1 MALTRSLLTPFS
13 LSQMAEQGGRG
24 GGLLLFRS
32 SSSRTCGGKSA
43 FNSILRGGGGF
54 GRPSSKKAFS
64 AQVARAESEQE
75 GGGQME
81 RQQQQQPEQRVSM
94 TSSPMRGLLSRMLSD
109 PYGGKRYARF
119 VLFFCLLFVFFFFL
133 ARISRKMR
141 SFDFRYKNW
150 RERYESKI
158 FSFIFL
164 E

>member
-1 MALTRSLLTPFS
+1 
-13 LSQMAEQGGRG
+13 
-24 GGLLLFRS
+24 LFRS

-141 SFDFRYKNW
+141 SFDFRYKN
-150 RERYESKI
+150 
-158 FSFIFL
+158 
-164 E
+164 

>member
-1 MALTRSLLTPFS
+1 
-13 LSQMAEQGGRG
+13 
-24 GGLLLFRS
+24 
-32 SSSRTCGGKSA
+32 
-43 FNSILRGGGGF
+43 LRGGGGF

-81 RQQQQQPEQRVSM
+81 RQQQQPEQRVSM

-133 ARISRKMR
+133 ARKSRKMR
-141 SFDFRYKNW
+141 SFDFRYKN
-150 RERYESKI
+150 
-158 FSFIFL
+158 
-164 E
+164 